1 MVGETADG
9 RGQGKDL
16 GDRIFLQEE
25 VRIREQ
31 NNSDTFSRGR
41 SQSLRIILLTKRPNL
56 KISEQQGRSAMLYL
70 PVVENSRR

>member
-31 NNSDTFSRGR
+31 NNSDTLAEVAPKVSELFCS
-41 SQSLRIILLTKRPNL
+41 PNAQ
-56 KISEQQGRSAMLYL
+56 I
-70 PVVENSRR
+70 